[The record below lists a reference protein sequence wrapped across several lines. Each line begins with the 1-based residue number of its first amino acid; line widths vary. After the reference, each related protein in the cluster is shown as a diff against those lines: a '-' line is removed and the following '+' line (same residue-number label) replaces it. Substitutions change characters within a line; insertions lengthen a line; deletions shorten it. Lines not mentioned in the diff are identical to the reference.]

1 MSARNIGPYTL
12 NRYYRYIGW
21 INCMD
26 TMTQLVCIMFEIAAS
41 DHSWIYC
48 WYFFFIIVR
57 ESNLYYTSSRG
68 RNITQRYNMS
78 CDSVNI
84 ALLLIFRIKIIIIRD
99 ENIDRLVT
107 WNVQG
112 PEKDGFHQPKH
123 SHISDIL
130 CQSNYHACTPQCSGP

>member
-57 ESNLYYTSSRG
+57 ESNLYYISSRG

-78 CDSVNI
+78 CDSVNSPAETFSYIRYSVPVELSCMHPTMLWSLAQLYRITNKHKDGQI
-84 ALLLIFRIKIIIIRD
+84 ALFRIM
-99 ENIDRLVT
+99 
-107 WNVQG
+107 
-112 PEKDGFHQPKH
+112 
-123 SHISDIL
+123 
-130 CQSNYHACTPQCSGP
+130 